1 MKKTP
6 RQLAFDF
13 GDPPLTADQYIDLAG
28 ECRDFSRVEDA
39 AFALNPHIVY
49 FVREHRAGRLSKEEA
64 LVGMVLSLSFAN
76 NNIKAA
82 MGEMLAGRDPLNV
95 F

>member
-1 MKKTP
+1 MIFRP
-6 RQLAFDF
+6 
-13 GDPPLTADQYIDLAG
+13 
-28 ECRDFSRVEDA
+28 SRG
-39 AFALNPHIVY
+39 LNGGTSQQPSI